1 MTSRLHDLCEEFGQ
15 SAWLDNLD
23 RRWISS
29 GELRRWIDLGVRG
42 ITSNP
47 TIFAKA
53 MSSSDA
59 YDVEL
64 TEAVRGGAT
73 VEQAY
78 WRLAEADVGV
88 AADLLRPIYDASGG
102 VDGYVSIEVDPT
114 LARKTRDTI
123 SAAQQIFANLGRP
136 NIHIKVPA
144 TAEGVPVI
152 TNLIGAGINVNVT
165 LIFSLDRYAAVMEAY
180 LAGLEAL
187 AAAKGDLSKVASVAS
202 FFISRVD
209 SEIDGR
215 LDTIATPEALA
226 LRGTAAVAQAQV
238 AYQHFGATFSGARW
252 EKLSAQ
258 GARVQRP
265 LWASTSTKNKAYPD
279 TLYVDSLIGPD
290 TVNTLPEAT
299 IEAFIDHGTLSRT
312 IDADPDKAVRTLAA
326 LRAVGVDL
334 DAATAKLEDEG
345 VAAFSK
351 SFDEVLATLESR
363 ADDLVGKPPRP

>member
-88 AADLLRPIYDASGG
+88 AADLLWPIYDSSDG

-114 LARKTRDTI
+114 LARKTRDTV
-123 SAAQQIFANLGRP
+123 SAAREIFASLGRP

-152 TNLIGAGINVNVT
+152 TELIGAGINVNVT

-180 LAGLEAL
+180 LAGLEAN
-187 AAAKGDLSKVASVAS
+187 KGDLSNVASVAS

-215 LDTIATPEALA
+215 LDAIGSAEALA
-226 LRGTAAVAQAQV
+226 LKGTAAVAQAQV
-238 AYQHFGATFSGARW
+238 AYQRFLATFSGARW
-252 EKLSAQ
+252 ERLAAR

-265 LWASTSTKNKAYPD
+265 LWASTSTKNKTYPD

-299 IEAFIDHGTLSRT
+299 IEAFIDHGTLSRA
-312 IDADPDKAVRTLAA
+312 IDADPRRAEKTLAA

-351 SFDEVLATLESR
+351 SFDEVLTTLETR
-363 ADDLVGKPPRP
+363 ADDLVGKPPKP